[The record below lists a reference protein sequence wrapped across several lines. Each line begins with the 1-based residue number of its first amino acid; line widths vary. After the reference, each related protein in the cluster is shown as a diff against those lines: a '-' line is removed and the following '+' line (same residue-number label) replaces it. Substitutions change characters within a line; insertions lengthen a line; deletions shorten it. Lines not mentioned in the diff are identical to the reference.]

1 MNTETPRPTPP
12 PTKAFAHQ
20 AARASWLGPVIIFL
34 LFAFAHQVAGQVIL
48 ELIALVLI
56 VAGICLGIA
65 ALFGIRKHGKKGILA
80 PALVG
85 LILNSLLL
93 FIFITNFLAVRARHT
108 G

>member
-56 VAGICLGIA
+56 VAGDVTSLFRAVRCVSLG
-65 ALFGIRKHGKKGILA
+65 RKKG
-80 PALVG
+80 PDE
-85 LILNSLLL
+85 
-93 FIFITNFLAVRARHT
+93 
-108 G
+108 